1 MSKTFIEYL
10 SEARFEVVSHKK
22 TKDGWKL
29 HHVAE
34 IASKRKIDVD
44 EVATKVGY
52 PPMGYG
58 LSNSKVMKLENGNFK
73 YEFDTASSAG

>member
-10 SEARFEVVSHKK
+10 SEAKFEVVSKEK

-29 HHVAE
+29 HHTVE